1 MLPQLG
7 LEARLLEWMVNFGE
21 AKRCAVLAHSIFL
34 RYYRADMEGN
44 HFKLHMDDGQYT
56 VVCCFPPWDLCDGE
70 APCMG

>member
-1 MLPQLG
+1 LLPQLG
-7 LEARLLEWMVNFGE
+7 LKARLLEWMENFGE

-56 VVCCFPPWDLCDGE
+56 VVCCFPPWDLRDGG